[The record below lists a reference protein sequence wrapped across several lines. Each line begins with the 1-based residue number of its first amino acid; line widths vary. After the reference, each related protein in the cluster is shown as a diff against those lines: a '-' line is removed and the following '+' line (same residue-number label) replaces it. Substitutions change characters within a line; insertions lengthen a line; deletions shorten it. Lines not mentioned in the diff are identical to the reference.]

1 MIRILNSY
9 GKISSKSSFTKYTLC
24 PDSDERWRELRLQIQ
39 EVVKPQA
46 KKNKES
52 QENSKPSLEGILV
65 QMESLA
71 DKFGNLG
78 KRR

>member
-1 MIRILNSY
+1 
-9 GKISSKSSFTKYTLC
+9 
-24 PDSDERWRELRLQIQ
+24 LRLQIQ